1 MGSPSAPGSPAAPLP
16 PDDGAR
22 PVAATQSPEDASAG
36 TTPPDEDG
44 EGSAPPDLGARLT
57 QPRTLLSF
65 AVGFGLLVVALQR
78 LNVDLAATWDVL
90 RRANPALYVCAL
102 VIYYVAFWFRSLRWR
117 TLLRNVGFRR
127 REGVTLPSLAGLCRI
142 LLLSWFVNCLVPAK
156 LGDAYRA
163 YLLKREADV
172 SFSKTI
178 GTVLAERILDL
189 LVLFA
194 LLGLAAV
201 LTFGAALPTAVL
213 SLMELGL
220 ALAVVLI
227 VALGAMRLLGRHIR
241 GRLPLRLQGK
251 YGLFEEGTLQ
261 SFRALPSVTAYTI
274 MIWLLDGV
282 RLYLVMLALGVWRTH
297 AAVPLF
303 IGLAGSLLTTVP
315 ITPAGLGF
323 VESGLVSL
331 LLLAGGLD
339 LIGGMTAPVALS
351 IALLD
356 RSITYASLVVF
367 GAILHLWPA
376 KR

>member
-1 MGSPSAPGSPAAPLP
+1 VDKPVAPNDSPTAEPIEEEVSPSPPA
-16 PDDGAR
+16 
-22 PVAATQSPEDASAG
+22 
-36 TTPPDEDG
+36 
-44 EGSAPPDLGARLT
+44 LGARLT

-65 AVGFGLLVVALQR
+65 AIGFGLLFLAIQR
-78 LNVDLAATWDVL
+78 LDVNLASTWDVL
-90 RRANPALYVCAL
+90 RGANLPIYLLALIV
-102 VIYYVAFWFRSLRWR
+102 YYVAFVFRSMRWR

-127 REGVTLPSLAGLCRI
+127 REGIAMPPLRGLGRI

-163 YLLKREADV
+163 YLLRRDAEV
-172 SFSKTI
+172 SFSKTM

-189 LVLFA
+189 LVLFG
-194 LLGLAAV
+194 LLGIAAV
-201 LTFGAALPTAVL
+201 LAFGAALPTAVL
-213 SLMELGL
+213 SLMELAL
-220 ALAVVLI
+220 ALAVLLVIGL
-227 VALGAMRLLGRHIR
+227 AAMRLFGGRIR
-241 GRLPLRLQGK
+241 GWLPLRLQGK

-274 MIWLLDGV
+274 VIWLLEAG
-282 RLYLVMLALGVWRTH
+282 RLYLVMLSLGVWRAH
-297 AAVPLF
+297 PAVPLF
-303 IGLAGSLLTTVP
+303 IGLAGALLTTVP

-339 LIGGMTAPVALS
+339 LIGGLSTPVALS

-356 RSITYASLVVF
+356 RSITYGSLVVF
-367 GAILHLWPA
+367 GAVLHLWPG

>member
-1 MGSPSAPGSPAAPLP
+1 VRAATAPSADIL
-16 PDDGAR
+16 R
-22 PVAATQSPEDASAG
+22 V
-36 TTPPDEDG
+36 DEDDNA
-44 EGSAPPDLGARLT
+44 SAPPALGARLT

-65 AVGFGLLVVALQR
+65 AVGFGLLVVAIQR
-78 LNVDLAATWDVL
+78 LNVDLAATWQVL
-90 RRANPALYVCAL
+90 RQANPLPYLCAL
-102 VIYYVAFWFRSLRWR
+102 VVYYLAFWFRGLRWR

-127 REGVTLPSLAGLCRI
+127 REGVALPALLGLNRI

-163 YLLKREADV
+163 YLLKQEADV
-172 SFSKTI
+172 SFSKTM
-178 GTVLAERILDL
+178 GTVVAERILDL

-194 LLGLAAV
+194 LLGLAAG

-213 SLMELGL
+213 SLMEL
-220 ALAVVLI
+220 ALAPGVILI
-227 VALGAMRLLGRHIR
+227 VGLGAMRLVGHHIR

-251 YGLFEEGTLQ
+251 YGLFEEGTLR
-261 SFRALPSVTAYTI
+261 SFQGLPSLTGYT
-274 MIWLLDGV
+274 MVIWALDGV
-282 RLYLVMLALGVWRTH
+282 RLYLVMLSLGVWRTH
-297 AAVPLF
+297 VAVPLF

-331 LLLAGGLD
+331 LLLTGGLE
-339 LIGGMTAPVALS
+339 LIAGMTPPVALS
-351 IALLD
+351 VALVD